1 MRAAAL
7 DRLKADGRFPTDQ
20 AIAIL
25 EAIDVEVSESHWV
38 TKAHF
43 DACFAQINARFDAI
57 DARFYKTDQRAD
69 TMDDRL
75 DRIEARLD
83 KMDDRLD
90 KMDARFDRLEAR
102 IQALE
107 TQLKSLKSQLIV
119 IVITGMLGSQAI
131 STLGP
136 LLLNLLRAAH

>member
-25 EAIDVEVSESHWV
+25 EAIDVEIAEFQPV
-38 TKAHF
+38 TKPYF
-43 DACFAQINARFDAI
+43 DACLVQINARFDAI
-57 DARFYKTDQRAD
+57 DR
-69 TMDDRL
+69 
-75 DRIEARLD
+75 RLD
-83 KMDDRLD
+83 KMDQRFDKMDERLD
-90 KMDARFDRLEAR
+90 KMDQRFDKIEARFDRLEAR
-102 IQALE
+102 VQALE
-107 TQLKSLKSQLIV
+107 LQFKSLKNQLIV
-119 IVITGMLGSQAI
+119 IVIAGMLGSQAI